1 MGKVKRKVQKLIPKE
16 IKPFVAPL
24 AAMYLGPMAAGA
36 LGPGVAGSAAGRF
49 FTNALVNAAA
59 QKAVNNDIDPLSAAF
74 SGAAGAAG
82 AGYTGTAG
90 YDPKTM
96 GLGSLANTAEG
107 VPDAVAGKPGFFD
120 KAITKTDKFI
130 NPDSLTGTA
139 KLIAAQEAIPGAQRL
154 KQINE
159 DELAKYN
166 AQLLEQGIGN
176 KTARRKGIY
185 DIYAGIQDDNDERV
199 YSDEYI
205 NSMLDQYSYA
215 KGGKVDKPVVPADEL
230 AKILEEFMKQQD
242 KQEEIRR
249 QNKADG
255 GRVGLEAGGDPEKA
269 ALVQEVKRL
278 RDELD
283 DEKTTKG
290 IQSGMEYATKGF
302 EQALGGPLG
311 GAVAKPMRIIP
322 GFARGGITD
331 IDVNET
337 MTEEPDNTMMASR
350 IDYDD
355 VAQSLFQEYLDMGM
369 TPDQAAAAVRDYL
382 DSSKMGLKNG
392 GNVSMTDDNSG
403 VIYHDEKGKP
413 ISKSKA
419 MELFNK
425 QAEEEYRNKKAEG
438 GIMNASRIDT
448 DDVAQSLFQEYLD
461 MGMTPDQ
468 AASAVRDYLDSSTM
482 GLKDGGK
489 VIPIMPK
496 GVFYKGKAKDYP
508 GVSKA
513 MKDALKKRREKKAEG
528 GLLGLKMGG
537 VPAELDYRGGGMI
550 QVGSKEKA
558 DDVPAR
564 LSKNEFVMTADAVK
578 GAGGGDPRRGAERMY
593 QMMDQFEAKV

>member
-36 LGPGVAGSAAGRF
+36 LGTGVAGSAAGRF
-49 FTNALVNAAA
+49 FTNALVSAAA
-59 QKAVNNDIDPLSAAF
+59 QKAVTNDIDPLSAAF

-96 GLGSLANTAEG
+96 GLGSLAKTAEASEVG
-107 VPDAVAGKPGFFD
+107 YKPGFFD
-120 KAITKTDKFI
+120 KAITTTDKFI
-130 NPDSLTGTA
+130 NPNSATGTA

-159 DELAKYN
+159 DELDRYN
-166 AQLLEQGIGN
+166 AQLLAQGIGD

-185 DIYAGIQDDNDERV
+185 DIYAGIEDEDDGRV

-337 MTEEPDNTMMASR
+337 ITETENEPEGMALNTDLLREYRSYKMEQEELGMPAIPFREWFGMTYGASR
-350 IDYDD
+350 
-355 VAQSLFQEYLDMGM
+355 A
-369 TPDQAAAAVRDYL
+369 
-382 DSSKMGLKNG
+382 
-392 GNVSMTDDNSG
+392 G
-403 VIYHDEKGKP
+403 V
-413 ISKSKA
+413 
-419 MELFNK
+419 
-425 QAEEEYRNKKAEG
+425 AEG

-461 MGMTPDQ
+461 MGMTPEQ
-468 AASAVRDYLDSSTM
+468 AAAAVRD
-482 GLKDGGK
+482 
-489 VIPIMPK
+489 
-496 GVFYKGKAKDYP
+496 F
-508 GVSKA
+508 
-513 MKDALKKRREKKAEG
+513 
-528 GLLGLKMGG
+528 
-537 VPAELDYRGGGMI
+537 
-550 QVGSKEKA
+550 
-558 DDVPAR
+558 
-564 LSKNEFVMTADAVK
+564 
-578 GAGGGDPRRGAERMY
+578 
-593 QMMDQFEAKV
+593 

>member
-36 LGPGVAGSAAGRF
+36 LGTGVAGSAAGRF

-82 AGYTGTAG
+82 AGYGKVGGDAV
-90 YDPKTM
+90 
-96 GLGSLANTAEG
+96 GLGSIKVDPNLEFAKDFAAATGESSG
-107 VPDAVAGKPGFFD
+107 LSAGQNLQLLGQQAAQKSSQYL
-120 KAITKTDKFI
+120 
-130 NPDSLTGTA
+130 NPNSATGTA

-283 DEKTTKG
+283 DKKTTKG
-290 IQSGMEYATKGF
+290 VQSGMEYATKGF

-337 MTEEPDNTMMASR
+337 ITETENEPEGMALNTDLLREYRSYKMEQEELGMPVIPFREWFGMTYGASR
-350 IDYDD
+350 
-355 VAQSLFQEYLDMGM
+355 A
-369 TPDQAAAAVRDYL
+369 
-382 DSSKMGLKNG
+382 
-392 GNVSMTDDNSG
+392 G
-403 VIYHDEKGKP
+403 V
-413 ISKSKA
+413 
-419 MELFNK
+419 
-425 QAEEEYRNKKAEG
+425 AEG

-461 MGMTPDQ
+461 MGMTPEQ

-482 GLKDGGK
+482 GLKDGGNVSMTDDDSG
-489 VIPIMPK
+489 VI
-496 GVFYKGKAKDYP
+496 YHDEKGKPISK
-508 GVSKA
+508 SKA
-513 MKDALKKRREKKAEG
+513 MELFNKQAEEEYSKRDKKAKG

>member
-36 LGPGVAGSAAGRF
+36 LGTGVAGSAAGRF
-49 FTNALVNAAA
+49 FTNALVSAAA
-59 QKAVNNDIDPLSAAF
+59 QKAVTNDIDPLSAAF

-96 GLGSLANTAEG
+96 GLGSLANTAEASEVG
-107 VPDAVAGKPGFFD
+107 YKPGFFD
-120 KAITKTDKFI
+120 KAITTTDKFI
-130 NPDSLTGTA
+130 NPNSATGTA

-159 DELAKYN
+159 DELDRYN
-166 AQLLEQGIGN
+166 AQLLAQGIGD

-185 DIYAGIQDDNDERV
+185 DIYAGIEDEDDGRV

-205 NSMLDQYSYA
+205 NSMLDKYSYA

-255 GRVGLEAGGDPEKA
+255 GRVGLEAGGDPEKT

-337 MTEEPDNTMMASR
+337 ITETENEPEGMALNTDLLREYRSYKMEQEELGMPVIPFREWFGMTYGASR
-350 IDYDD
+350 
-355 VAQSLFQEYLDMGM
+355 A
-369 TPDQAAAAVRDYL
+369 
-382 DSSKMGLKNG
+382 
-392 GNVSMTDDNSG
+392 G
-403 VIYHDEKGKP
+403 V
-413 ISKSKA
+413 
-419 MELFNK
+419 
-425 QAEEEYRNKKAEG
+425 AEG

-468 AASAVRDYLDSSTM
+468 AAAAVRDYLDSSKM

>member
-1 MGKVKRKVQKLIPKE
+1 
-16 IKPFVAPL
+16 
-24 AAMYLGPMAAGA
+24 
-36 LGPGVAGSAAGRF
+36 
-49 FTNALVNAAA
+49 
-59 QKAVNNDIDPLSAAF
+59 
-74 SGAAGAAG
+74 
-82 AGYTGTAG
+82 
-90 YDPKTM
+90 
-96 GLGSLANTAEG
+96 
-107 VPDAVAGKPGFFD
+107 
-120 KAITKTDKFI
+120 
-130 NPDSLTGTA
+130 
-139 KLIAAQEAIPGAQRL
+139 
-154 KQINE
+154 
-159 DELAKYN
+159 
-166 AQLLEQGIGN
+166 
-176 KTARRKGIY
+176 
-185 DIYAGIQDDNDERV
+185 
-199 YSDEYI
+199 
-205 NSMLDQYSYA
+205 
-215 KGGKVDKPVVPADEL
+215 
-230 AKILEEFMKQQD
+230 
-242 KQEEIRR
+242 
-249 QNKADG
+249 
-255 GRVGLEAGGDPEKA
+255 
-269 ALVQEVKRL
+269 
-278 RDELD
+278 
-283 DEKTTKG
+283 
-290 IQSGMEYATKGF
+290 
-302 EQALGGPLG
+302 
-311 GAVAKPMRIIP
+311 
-322 GFARGGITD
+322 
-331 IDVNET
+331 
-337 MTEEPDNTMMASR
+337 MMASR

>member
-36 LGPGVAGSAAGRF
+36 LGTGVAGSAAGRF
-49 FTNALVNAAA
+49 FTNALVSAAA

-120 KAITKTDKFI
+120 KAITTTDKFI
-130 NPDSLTGTA
+130 NPNSATGTA

-159 DELAKYN
+159 DELDRYN
-166 AQLLEQGIGN
+166 AQLLAQGIGD

-185 DIYAGIQDDNDERV
+185 DIYAGIEDEDDGRV

-283 DEKTTKG
+283 DKKTTKG

-337 MTEEPDNTMMASR
+337 ITEEPDNTMMASR

-382 DSSKMGLKNG
+382 DSSKMGLKDG
-392 GNVSMTDDNSG
+392 GNVSRVGAAKGGSIAKLIDRGVTRSDALNLWDEWSGGGKKGSFHDFAMGYFFDD
-403 VIYHDEKGKP
+403 Y
-413 ISKSKA
+413 A
-419 MELFNK
+419 
-425 QAEEEYRNKKAEG
+425 
-438 GIMNASRIDT
+438 
-448 DDVAQSLFQEYLD
+448 
-461 MGMTPDQ
+461 
-468 AASAVRDYLDSSTM
+468 
-482 GLKDGGK
+482 DGGK

-513 MKDALKKRREKKAEG
+513 MKNALKKRREKKAEG